1 MSIDTLLE
9 AARFLEWQAQQ
20 QQITREES
28 ESRENASADQEAEQR
43 PPEVS
48 SFVQPVPVNHV
59 TWAEESRLEVRPAPV
74 QPRPLPPPVPIAVI
88 PIPVVSALPL
98 SPSGPSGKDTHS
110 PPQPQQPQRPLLAQV
125 KTELVSVADAGS
137 PQRKLQS
144 QPQQLQPH
152 PASTAAS
159 SQNVLVPGPTVL
171 QGQAAPMARPGS
183 VLEDTRQSDARR
195 RPGGRAHLKECFET
209 LKRNIPNVDEKKSSN
224 LSVLRSALRYIQTLK
239 RKEKEF
245 EHEMERL
252 AREKISTQQR
262 LAELRN
268 ELSQWVDGVEMDRL
282 LRQAVQPEDDQAST
296 STASEGEDSLDQLED
311 EEMPS
316 APASLPKALQNLTA
330 PVPAATSLASS
341 HVPLQQKPQQPAPT
355 PSLLSSAPGPAQA
368 VVAHPHLVTQPTVI
382 AHAASASHASVIQA
396 VSHVIQTG
404 PKHIAHIAPSSS
416 TAPSVPGSTP
426 IGHITMHP
434 VAHLGPA
441 LYPQQVAVS
450 QSPAAATV
458 VSHIAHTL
466 SHAQVNGTGPAPGPQ
481 PTTLVSKRQV
491 VAPHPQLVGQAV
503 LNPVTMVT
511 MPSFPVSS
519 LKLA

>member
-195 RPGGRAHLKECFET
+195 RPGGAGTREVHNKLEKNRRAHLKECFET

-316 APASLPKALQNLTA
+316 APASLPK
-330 PVPAATSLASS
+330 
-341 HVPLQQKPQQPAPT
+341 